1 MRSKAKMRAK
11 SRLGFMHRGGQRGG
25 EGILGILEVAE
36 SDFASM
42 LAESKAA
49 EQATVEEFEKMVNEN
64 RVLKATKFAEIKG
77 KESEI
82 KGLKA
87 KLEELLQDKSG
98 VTTELAA
105 VNEYLD
111 KLKPQCSK
119 GESYADKKAR
129 REQEI
134 AGLKDALNILE
145 GNGIALMQSPSS
157 QGRLAV

>member
-1 MRSKAKMRAK
+1 MKSRSKMHAK
-11 SRLGFMHRGGQRGG
+11 SRARFLHRGGQHGG
-25 EGILGILEVAE
+25 EGILGMLEIAE

-49 EQATVEEFEKMVNEN
+49 EQAAVEEFEKMVNEN
-64 RVLKATKFAEIKG
+64 RVMKATKFAEIKG

-82 KGLKA
+82 KGPKK
-87 KLEELLQDKSG
+87 KLDELLQDKSG
-98 VTTELAA
+98 VNSELGA

-111 KLKPQCSK
+111 QLKPQCSK

-157 QGRLAV
+157 QGRLA

>member
-11 SRLGFMHRGGQRGG
+11 SRLGFMHRAGQRGG

-49 EQATVEEFEKMVNEN
+49 EQAAIEEFEKIVNEN
-64 RVLKATKFAEIKG
+64 RVLKATKDTEIKG
-77 KESEI
+77 KESEV
-82 KGLKA
+82 KSLKT
-87 KLEELLQDKSG
+87 KLDELLQDKSG
-98 VTTELAA
+98 VNSELSA
-105 VNEYLD
+105 VTEYLE
-111 KLKPQCSK
+111 KLKPQCDQR
-119 GESYADKKAR
+119 ESYADKKAR